1 MRYIL
6 IGQVSGKN
14 GEIITKVL
22 NCGYFEP
29 PPTKDIRK
37 YIKNVLSHHVSK
49 VTMKEIMSKPEGSKD
64 MFRLTVDEDNTH
76 TITEAVPGYVYGTN
90 KKVLVK
96 VWVQIVAEDITPKKF
111 AELQN

>member
-14 GEIITKVL
+14 GEVITKVL
-22 NCGYFEP
+22 NHNYFEP
-29 PPTKDIRK
+29 PPIKDIRK
-37 YIKNVLSHHVSK
+37 YIKSVLSHHVSK

-64 MFRLTVDEDNTH
+64 MFRLIIDDDNTH
-76 TITEAVPGYVYGTN
+76 TIIEAIPGYVYGTN

-96 VWVQIVAEDITPKKF
+96 VWVQTVDDDITPKKF